1 MLGRRL
7 RELLQ
12 PRELAVGLLAHVLG
26 QPELGQLGA
35 QVVHLGL
42 ERVLLAEL
50 LLDRLQLLAQ
60 HVVALRGLHLRHH
73 LRLDLRAD
81 GDDVELARQHLREP
95 PQPLADVDLLQQ
107 RLLLLD
113 LDPQRAGD
121 QVRERGR
128 LLEVGDRHLQLL
140 GEVRDLL
147 DDVRERLLDVAHQR
161 GQLGA
166 FLDLVGQLGDAGAEV
181 GLLAD
186 PLLDLHALAG
196 LDEDPQAAVGHLEH
210 ARDDARDADGVQL
223 VGAGRLEVRVLGAQ
237 HHEHPVAGQ
246 HVVDEL
252 DRAVLAD
259 RERRQRVGVGDGVAQ
274 RQHRQGVGQR
284 AGQLAVDGAH
294 LSVPRIGTVRER
306 AGFESGS
313 STVRMPSS

>member
-12 PRELAVGLLAHVLG
+12 PRELAVGLLAHVVG
-26 QPELGQLGA
+26 QLEHLELGA

-42 ERVLLAEL
+42 GRVLLPQL
-50 LLDRLQLLAQ
+50 LLDRLELLAQ
-60 HVVALRGLHLRHH
+60 DIVALRALHLRHD

-81 GDDVELARQHLREP
+81 GDDVQLAREHLGEP
-95 PQPLADVDLLQQ
+95 PQPLGDVDLLQQ

-128 LLEVGDRHLQLL
+128 VLEVGHRHLQLL
-140 GEVRDLL
+140 GEVGDLL

-161 GQLGA
+161 GQLRPL
-166 FLDLVGQLGDAGAEV
+166 LDLVGQLADLRHEV
-181 GLLAD
+181 GLLAH
-186 PLLDLHALAG
+186 PAVDLHALAG
-196 LDEDPQAAVGHLEH
+196 LDEDPQAAVGDLEH
-210 ARDDARDADGVQL
+210 ARDDARDPDGVQL
-223 VGAGRLEVRVLGAQ
+223 VGPRRLEVRVPGAE
-237 HHEHPVAGQ
+237 HDEHPVAGQ

-259 RERRQRVGVGDGVAQ
+259 RQRRQRVRVGDRVAQ
-274 RQHRQGVGQR
+274 RQHGELVGQGDGNVVRER
-284 AGQLAVDGAH
+284 AH
-294 LSVPRIGTVRER
+294 RSVPRIGTVRGR
-306 AGFESGS
+306 AGRLSGS
-313 STVRMPSS
+313 STVRIPSS